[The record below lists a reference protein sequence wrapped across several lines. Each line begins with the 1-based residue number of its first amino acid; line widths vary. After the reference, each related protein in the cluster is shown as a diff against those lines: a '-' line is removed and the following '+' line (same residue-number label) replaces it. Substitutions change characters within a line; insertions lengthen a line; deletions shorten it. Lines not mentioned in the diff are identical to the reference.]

1 MLKYILARF
10 RLNKRYVCEMS
21 KGKGIYDDYHDYS
34 DTKDKF
40 PLHLANL
47 NCERCGKEF
56 RI

>member
-10 RLNKRYVCEMS
+10 RLNKRYVCELS
-21 KGKGIYDDYHDYS
+21 KGKGLYDDYHDYP